1 MENISSL
8 KIFNQRARLD
18 SKIEY
23 DFKKAMQAVMYFGPE
38 CMPPGKQDKFNLED
52 GREEIYTQM
61 IYYFYN
67 DSRFKGD
74 LNCGLFISGGRG
86 TGKTIM
92 MKVFGMMAA
101 NKLLPKIKSFNM
113 ETCKKIVRQY
123 EADGVDALRDYW
135 SHNWCFDDLGD
146 ENKKALHF
154 GTIRNVMSEIL
165 TSRYS
170 EWVDRGQLTFL
181 TSNYSLKNIYE
192 EYGSRV
198 EDRFRE
204 QYNILILD
212 QESLRR
218 KK

>member
-1 MENISSL
+1 MDNISSL
-8 KIFNQRARLD
+8 KIFNQRSRIDA
-18 SKIEY
+18 KIEY
-23 DFKKAMQAVMYFGPE
+23 SFEKAMQAIMYFGPE
-38 CMPPGKQDKFNLED
+38 CMPPGKHDKFNLED
-52 GREEIYTQM
+52 GRKEIYTQM

-67 DSRFKGD
+67 DKEFNGD
-74 LNCGLFISGGRG
+74 LNCGLFISGGKG

-92 MKVFGMMAA
+92 MKVFSMMAA
-101 NKLLPKIKSFNM
+101 NNLLPKFKGFNM
-113 ETCKKIVRQY
+113 TTCKKLVRDY

-135 SHNWCFDDLGD
+135 NHNWCFDDLGD

-154 GTIRNVMSEIL
+154 GTQRNVMSEIL

-170 EWVDRGQLTFL
+170 DWVDKSQLTFL
-181 TSNYSLKNIYE
+181 TSNYTLKNIYD

-204 QYNILILD
+204 QYNVLILD
-212 QESLRR
+212 KESLRR